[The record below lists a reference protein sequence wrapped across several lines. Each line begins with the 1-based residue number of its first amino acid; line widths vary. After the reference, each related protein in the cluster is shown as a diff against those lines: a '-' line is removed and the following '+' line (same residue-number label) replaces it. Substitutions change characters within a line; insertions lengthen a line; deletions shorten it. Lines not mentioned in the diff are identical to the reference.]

1 MLYISFRFILFFT
14 SVMGII
20 SMVAEDSCTYIFFPV
35 VCLLWVLYTFFR
47 ENDEEYKRRNGYYFN
62 TTVPNKRDYWP
73 LDDIPDEHYVYND
86 NINKK
91 KAEEELIYKNIAK
104 RCKRTFKITIAKQ
117 EQDGEK

>member
-1 MLYISFRFILFFT
+1 
-14 SVMGII
+14 MGII
-20 SMVAEDSCTYIFFPV
+20 SMVVEDNCTYIFFPV

-47 ENDEEYKRRNGYYFN
+47 EDDEEYKRRNGYYFN

-73 LDDIPDEHYVYND
+73 LDDIPDEHYTYYNS